1 MTAQRPNSREAAPR
15 AAAASVRPAESLAA
29 PTQLAKAERLR
40 EIASSRLEAVRAMQ
54 ALVKEE
60 PRVLAAVDAAGRG
73 EIPDI
78 DAEAA
83 LDALL
88 AAREACISELHSCD
102 LEWSDLAS
110 TRSEWAVAGAPASV
124 FEATRA
130 IADEIGRILSEIESS
145 DARFAVELST
155 RRAAARL
162 EMSRTDGARVAG
174 RAYAP
179 QRAVEPRFTDR
190 RG

>member
-1 MTAQRPNSREAAPR
+1 MTMP
-15 AAAASVRPAESLAA
+15 RPAARSSGLSRSGEDTSVQ
-29 PTQLAKAERLR
+29 THLAKAERLR
-40 EIASSRLEAVRAMQ
+40 SIAILRLEAVQAMQ

-60 PRVLAAVDAAGRG
+60 PRILATVDAAGRG
-73 EIPDI
+73 EIADL

-83 LDALL
+83 LEALL
-88 AAREACISELHSCD
+88 AARESCIRELHADDGEWSEL
-102 LEWSDLAS
+102 AA
-110 TRSEWAVAGAPASV
+110 TRSEWAADAAPASV
-124 FEATRA
+124 FDATRA
-130 IADEIGRILSEIESS
+130 IAGEIGRILAEIESS

-162 EMSRTDGARVAG
+162 EMSRADGARAAG

>member
-1 MTAQRPNSREAAPR
+1 MTAQRPNRGESPVNPG
-15 AAAASVRPAESLAA
+15 ASASGH
-29 PTQLAKAERLR
+29 LAKAERLR

-54 ALVKEE
+54 ALVREE

-73 EIPDI
+73 EIPDL

-83 LDALL
+83 LEALL
-88 AAREACISELHSCD
+88 AAREACIAELHSCD
-102 LEWSDLAS
+102 GEWSLLAS
-110 TRSEWAVAGAPASV
+110 TRSEWAVAGAPAGV
-124 FEATRA
+124 FETTRA
-130 IADEIGRILSEIESS
+130 IADEIGRILAEIESS

-162 EMSRTDGARVAG
+162 EMSRADGARAAG